1 MDPTRIY
8 EVIDDNGNVW
18 QRQPSGN
25 WFVVQSATVDG
36 EEDRWIQVPPASFSN
51 GMKAWL
57 LIANILLLGALG
69 AFWVLT

>member
-8 EVIDDNGNVW
+8 EVIDDNGNIW
-18 QRQPSGN
+18 QRQQSGN

-36 EEDRWIQVPPASFSN
+36 EEDRTEYGTPGISYGAL
-51 GMKAWL
+51 GWL
-57 LIANILLLGALG
+57 LISNILLLGALG